1 MSSSTTTALSRQ
13 PLTQVLRNMADPRDR
28 RGVRYDLPTILSLAV
43 TGVLA
48 GCRSLEPDAPI
59 VCQAPAFVEAG
70 LAGCG
75 GGWLWLFLAVSVGGP
90 GGFVLGG
97 GAHADG
103 GMGPDG
109 ARTSGPTRRWRP
121 RAASMSSQGPWLR
134 MSPGLV
140 QGA

>member
-1 MSSSTTTALSRQ
+1 MSSSTTTVLSRQ

-75 GGWLWLFLAVSVGGP
+75 GGWLWLFLAVLVVVGVGACP
-90 GGFVLGG
+90 FCLDTLIPAFELGR
-97 GAHADG
+97 
-103 GMGPDG
+103 
-109 ARTSGPTRRWRP
+109 AR
-121 RAASMSSQGPWLR
+121 
-134 MSPGLV
+134 
-140 QGA
+140 

>member
-70 LAGCG
+70 LWLELNKMAFWGSCCG
-75 GGWLWLFLAVSVGGP
+75 IPGWRL
-90 GGFVLGG
+90 
-97 GAHADG
+97 
-103 GMGPDG
+103 
-109 ARTSGPTRRWRP
+109 RRVCYKI
-121 RAASMSSQGPWLR
+121 ASCRST
-134 MSPGLV
+134 
-140 QGA
+140 